1 VWGPLR
7 DPRTQTPE
15 SAAAGTPRK
24 LTWVSADA
32 SRLPGSG
39 ETVTAPASSAER
51 SSDVGAHEAC
61 PALAR
66 AAGCPAPAAAA
77 ARAPISALAED
88 VGAELLIRP
97 AGPRTS
103 RAATASRIG
112 SRARIRL

>member
-1 VWGPLR
+1 MWGPLR
-7 DPRTQTPE
+7 EPRTETPE

-51 SSDVGAHEAC
+51 SSDAGAHEAC
-61 PALAR
+61 PALAVR
-66 AAGCPAPAAAA
+66 PAAPAPAARAL
-77 ARAPISALAED
+77 APISALAAD
-88 VGAELLIRP
+88 VRAERLIRP
-97 AGPRTS
+97 AGPSTS
-103 RAATASRIG
+103 RAAAASRIR